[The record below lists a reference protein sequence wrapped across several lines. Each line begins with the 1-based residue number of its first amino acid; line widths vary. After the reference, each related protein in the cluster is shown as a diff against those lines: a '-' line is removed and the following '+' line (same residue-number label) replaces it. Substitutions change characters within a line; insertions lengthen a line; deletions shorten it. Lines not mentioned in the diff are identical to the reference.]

1 MDRITRVSIVGMGAL
16 GVLYGDFFARTLGLE
31 QVTFL
36 ADRERVERYR
46 DTPVYCNGRRWN
58 FAVRPG
64 DEPDPKGPAE
74 LLIFA
79 VKATALEASVP
90 MVRNQV
96 GKDTVILS
104 VLNGITS
111 EAVIGEILGMEHML
125 YCVAQGMD
133 AVKMGN
139 KLTYSHMGQI
149 CIGIPGHEPWKEAM
163 LESVTELF
171 ERTGL
176 PYTREPDILRRLWCK
191 WMLNVGV
198 NQTVMV
204 EEGTYGT
211 VQRPGPARQMMKAA
225 MAEVVAL
232 AQREGIQVTMEDL
245 DAYVDLI
252 DSLNPDGM
260 PSMRQ
265 DGLARRPSEV
275 EFFAG
280 TVIRR
285 AEAAGLDVPVN
296 RELYRRIKEMESGY
310 RL

>member
-1 MDRITRVSIVGMGAL
+1 V
-16 GVLYGDFFARTLGLE
+16 
-31 QVTFL
+31 
-36 ADRERVERYR
+36 
-46 DTPVYCNGRRWN
+46 
-58 FAVRPG
+58 
-64 DEPDPKGPAE
+64 
-74 LLIFA
+74 
-79 VKATALEASVP
+79 
-90 MVRNQV
+90 
-96 GKDTVILS
+96 
-104 VLNGITS
+104 
-111 EAVIGEILGMEHML
+111 
-125 YCVAQGMD
+125 
-133 AVKMGN
+133 
-139 KLTYSHMGQI
+139 
-149 CIGIPGHEPWKEAM
+149 
-163 LESVTELF
+163 F

-198 NQTVMV
+198 NQAVMV

-225 MAEVVAL
+225 MAEVVEL
-232 AQREGIQVTMEDL
+232 AGREGIRVTMEDL

-296 RELYRRIKEMESGY
+296 RELFRRIKGMESGY
-310 RL
+310 PV